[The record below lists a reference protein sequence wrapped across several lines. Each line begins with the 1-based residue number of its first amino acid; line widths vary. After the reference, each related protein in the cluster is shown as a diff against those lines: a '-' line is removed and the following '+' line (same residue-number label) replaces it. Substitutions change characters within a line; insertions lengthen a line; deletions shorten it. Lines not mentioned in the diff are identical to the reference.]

1 MITRS
6 PLIRMARSVS
16 LMGLA
21 IATWTCAPSAQRA
34 GVRPEEPPRPGPEQP
49 AQPVAAWERVVQ
61 GSYENR
67 GIAQIEKVGNRW
79 ALTVLCNGTHT
90 TYIDDTK
97 LDLAS
102 HAGSYVHARYKYA
115 ERTIDDPKCFRAPC
129 GPIRE
134 RRIAL
139 ERLTAITA
147 TPEAARDAA
156 RQCDSSPGP
165 KREK

>member
-1 MITRS
+1 
-6 PLIRMARSVS
+6 
-16 LMGLA
+16 
-21 IATWTCAPSAQRA
+21 
-34 GVRPEEPPRPGPEQP
+34 
-49 AQPVAAWERVVQ
+49 VAAWERVVE

-67 GIAQIEKVGNRW
+67 GLARIEKVGNRW

-102 HAGSYVHARYKYA
+102 HAGSYVNARYKYA

-129 GPIRE
+129 GPVRE

-139 ERLTAITA
+139 ERLTAVTA

-156 RQCDSSPGP
+156 RQCDLSPSP